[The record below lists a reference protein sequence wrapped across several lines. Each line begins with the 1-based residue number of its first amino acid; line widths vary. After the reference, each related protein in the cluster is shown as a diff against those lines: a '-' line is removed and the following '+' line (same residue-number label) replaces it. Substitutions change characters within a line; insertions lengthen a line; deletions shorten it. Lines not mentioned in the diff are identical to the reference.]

1 MYKILKNAI
10 PYEKM
15 LECQRYIEKNS
26 ENYNFEDGSD
36 DKGKY
41 QIKRIFNNQLL
52 SSCEVKDL
60 FFYEPLIQKI
70 KKEIGPF
77 TIINYFSGMINSF
90 GTKVHRDGQS
100 FGFNF
105 SSKSK
110 SKKIFKIMFYF
121 DLMNGASLKC
131 LDVNMLDF
139 ELKNIFLSKK
149 IFMKINYYYENFLRK
164 KLMKT
169 LKLNLGDVIIM
180 DNNTWHSASF
190 EKKRVGFLNSNFKC
204 KKILLSF
211 EVINDHSL
219 VNEHK
224 KHVKNH
230 YAIKSNG
237 EYVETNPHLI
247 DRKYLDI
254 LNNNNINL
262 SNL

>member
-1 MYKILKNAI
+1 MYKIIKNII
-10 PYEKM
+10 PQEKM
-15 LECQRYIEKNS
+15 VECQNYILDHSKNYRI
-26 ENYNFEDGSD
+26 EEGSD
-36 DKGKY
+36 SKGKY
-41 QIKRIFNNQLL
+41 QIKRIFNDELL
-52 SSCEVKDL
+52 SSQIIKEI

-105 SSKSK
+105 FSKSK

-121 DLMNGASLKC
+121 DLINRSSFKC
-131 LDVNMLDF
+131 LDVNILDF
-139 ELKNIFLSKK
+139 ELKNIFFSKK
-149 IFMKINYYYENFLRK
+149 IFIKINYYYENFLRK

-169 LKLNLGDVIIM
+169 LKLNLGDVVIM

-190 EKKRVGFLNSNFKC
+190 EKKRLDFLNSNFKC

-211 EVINDHSL
+211 EVINDQSL

-230 YAIKSNG
+230 YAVKSNG
-237 EYVETNPHLI
+237 EYVETNPYLI
-247 DRKYLDI
+247 EKKYLDI
-254 LNNNNINL
+254 LNNNSINL